1 MTEIRKLLV
10 PITDRWDW
18 QLRAACRGM
27 DSSLFFRPEKETGS
41 RRAGREARAMQ
52 VCRGCPVLD
61 QCRTYAVAVQEPF
74 GIWGGMSVA
83 ERRNAARHLD
93 EQPLPATAAP
103 HRRHA

>member
-1 MTEIRKLLV
+1 M
-10 PITDRWDW
+10 
-18 QLRAACRGM
+18 
-27 DSSLFFRPEKETGS
+27 
-41 RRAGREARAMQ
+41 
-52 VCRGCPVLD
+52 LD

-93 EQPLPATAAP
+93 DPPIPAAAAP